1 MYLRVRCLKYT
12 LTLKFKVKVCFQW
25 LINVDVQLLILPNIL
40 QDKQICTSF
49 FTFDLEGTE
58 GHILFPVVAHVDCIC
73 QNQIPMTNS
82 LQDIMI

>member
-1 MYLRVRCLKYT
+1 MYLKVRYLKHT
-12 LTLKFKVKVCFQW
+12 LTLKVKFCFQW
-25 LINVDVQLLILPNIL
+25 LINVGVQLLILTNML
-40 QDKQICTSF
+40 QDKQICTSL

-58 GHILFPVVAHVDCIC
+58 GHILFPVVAHVYCIC